1 MTVSAAYGRK
11 VMSFVLRQKTPV
23 MERMATHLFTK
34 DEKTEFVL
42 QVETELSAARARWA
56 TGLRALC
63 PQFAAVYGRDPDGFL
78 RTLKQRADCVLSNTY
93 VNTANFCPSQIC
105 GNGVPEP
112 GEQCDDGNQDDTDTC
127 RTNCTS
133 NPSP

>member
-1 MTVSAAYGRK
+1 MVASAGYGRK

-23 MERMATHLFTK
+23 MERIATHPFTSE
-34 DEKTEFVL
+34 EKTEFVL
-42 QVETELSAARARWA
+42 RVETELSAARARWVA
-56 TGLRALC
+56 GLGALC
-63 PQFAAVYGRDPDGFL
+63 PQFAAVYGRDPDSFL

-93 VNTANFCPSQIC
+93 VNGANPCPSQIC

-112 GEQCDDGNQDDTDTC
+112 GEECDDGNEDNTDTC